1 MYSTTSFDK
10 TVINLVNTASLTLA
24 GAIEL
29 FTFYSFVDWPDA
41 TNGQW
46 GVGTIGQQVA
56 DHYSRGWSRVRF

>member
-1 MYSTTSFDK
+1 MFSTTSFDK
-10 TVINLVNTASLTLA
+10 TLINLINIASLALA
-24 GAIEL
+24 GSMVL
-29 FTFYSFVDWPDA
+29 FTFYTLVDLPDA